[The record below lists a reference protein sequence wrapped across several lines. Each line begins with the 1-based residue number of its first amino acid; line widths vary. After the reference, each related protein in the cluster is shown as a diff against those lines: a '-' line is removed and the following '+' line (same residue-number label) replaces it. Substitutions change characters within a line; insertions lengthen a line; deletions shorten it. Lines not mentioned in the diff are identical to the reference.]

1 MFNQKTSE
9 IIESS
14 GWELLFKAYDDD
26 GSGASHFLNFDLI
39 RPNITV
45 AGFVIADRFA

>member
-1 MFNQKTSE
+1 MFNQNTSE

-26 GSGASHFLNFDLI
+26 GSGTFHFLNYDLN
-39 RPNITV
+39 RPNIMQTD
-45 AGFVIADRFA
+45 FVIADRFA